1 MHEKCNDL
9 FRRNR
14 CRSLLLEIDSRK
26 SFVSKKKKKKRNFV
40 RFSIS
45 SRIEGKTS
53 ERVSGGIV
61 SRKRGRKVKT
71 PWWPRLLKNR
81 GKKTG
86 SSRADNT
93 RLSRPLSNRLT
104 AEFFQHGP
112 HGWLPW
118 YPEVSF
124 RAMLYTAI
132 PPLAPSKTANNR
144 VTMAERRNRLILRI
158 YQAAPILDII
168 ILDIGGIFQLKCRLG
183 Y

>member
-1 MHEKCNDL
+1 MHGKRNDL

-14 CRSLLLEIDSRK
+14 CWSLFLEIDSRK
-26 SFVSKKKKKKRNFV
+26 SFVSKKKRKE
-40 RFSIS
+40 IS
-45 SRIEGKTS
+45 YDFQFLLESKGR
-53 ERVSGGIV
+53 RVLGGIV

-168 ILDIGGIFQLKCRLG
+168 ILDIGGIF
-183 Y
+183 

>member
-168 ILDIGGIFQLKCRLG
+168 ILDIGGIF
-183 Y
+183 